1 MCKLKQKFGPR
12 PRKIRPSVNRPQEKQ
27 EPECM
32 TKKQQ
37 QKNKKKRSREKFF
50 KNSLAA

>member
-1 MCKLKQKFGPR
+1 MCKLKHKFGPR
-12 PRKIRPSVNRPQEKQ
+12 PRKIRPQVNRPQEKQ

-32 TKKQQ
+32 TTTTK
-37 QKNKKKRSREKFF
+37 KKKRSREKFF

>member
-1 MCKLKQKFGPR
+1 MCKLKHKFGPR

-37 QKNKKKRSREKFF
+37 KNKKNGLEKS
-50 KNSLAA
+50 SLRTL

>member
-1 MCKLKQKFGPR
+1 MCKLKHKFGPR

-37 QKNKKKRSREKFF
+37 KNKKKRSREKFF